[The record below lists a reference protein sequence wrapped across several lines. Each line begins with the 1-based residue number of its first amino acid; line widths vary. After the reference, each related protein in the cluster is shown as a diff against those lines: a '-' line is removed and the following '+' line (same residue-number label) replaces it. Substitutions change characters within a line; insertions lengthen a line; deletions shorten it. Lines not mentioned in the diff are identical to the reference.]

1 MYSPSPF
8 STLCLCFPLSDAMR
22 CSYDSFCMSIF
33 CSICYFSIYVLPLS
47 LRLFVYLNFLYI
59 RGIGVYLPPRS
70 LPSPGSLPSLG
81 FRSPPVQTTQSS
93 SENLSPVSP
102 VTQLRLTQFP
112 SLIRVKY
119 TDCLSSFRFEP
130 SVYLVPRPV
139 LHRLPSL
146 DTPQNRLDVL
156 FLTTHHPSRSASD
169 CRSY

>member
-1 MYSPSPF
+1 MYVVYMYSPSPF

-59 RGIGVYLPPRS
+59 RGIAVYLPSDFDLPQSRRPS
-70 LPSPGSLPSLG
+70 PAQRTSAQSPQLLSFVLPSS
-81 FRSPPVQTTQSS
+81 
-93 SENLSPVSP
+93 
-102 VTQLRLTQFP
+102 P

-119 TDCLSSFRFEP
+119 TDCLPSFRFEP